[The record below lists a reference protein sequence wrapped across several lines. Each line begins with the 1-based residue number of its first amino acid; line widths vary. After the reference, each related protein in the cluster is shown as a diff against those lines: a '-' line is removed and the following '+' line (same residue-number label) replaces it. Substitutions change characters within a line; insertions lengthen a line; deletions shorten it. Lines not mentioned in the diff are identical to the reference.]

1 MLIFASNLFWC
12 STRQGCRLV
21 STEDIPY
28 LGSLTRKAAHEAA
41 SSDARPQVVGRD
53 VDGSVPLF
61 DPGVV
66 ELNATMLLRFL
77 QVRHTA
83 FVSYSQQH
91 RPDAPGN
98 GVDVYV

>member
-1 MLIFASNLFWC
+1 M
-12 STRQGCRLV
+12 

-53 VDGSVPLF
+53 VDRSAPLF

-77 QVRHTA
+77 QVKHGHLCYIVIIAWTLYDTR
-83 FVSYSQQH
+83 F
-91 RPDAPGN
+91 
-98 GVDVYV
+98 

>member
-1 MLIFASNLFWC
+1 M
-12 STRQGCRLV
+12 V

-53 VDGSVPLF
+53 VDGAVPLF

-77 QVRHTA
+77 QVRPMYGIFFLCLSSPLLQEP
-83 FVSYSQQH
+83 FVMGFLQQ
-91 RPDAPGN
+91 
-98 GVDVYV
+98 

>member
-1 MLIFASNLFWC
+1 M
-12 STRQGCRLV
+12 

-53 VDGSVPLF
+53 VNGAAPLF

-77 QVRHTA
+77 QVRPIYGLFFFLCQSSPLLQGP
-83 FVSYSQQH
+83 FVMEFLQQ
-91 RPDAPGN
+91 
-98 GVDVYV
+98 